1 MTAQLRRLIYIAA
14 VVMFA
19 ILAPRASGAE
29 DQLIWKTKGTIQAI
43 VSGSLKLNGFS
54 YKLTPSTVYKKNE
67 QQTALSAFA
76 AGDYV
81 EVSFISDHSVL
92 KVEGKTSTQPV
103 PTSTPTPSPT
113 PAVKRFTARLTPL
126 GTSAAR
132 GESSAGYSETSS
144 KFTLHV
150 RIPRNTIPLAT
161 RDVEAKAL
169 SVTATITR
177 GGNVVATCATSFEKK
192 RVKRSVFEFKTE
204 IEGKGK
210 TRGIKARSRK
220 GRCVLANG
228 STGIPTVR
236 LGDFV
241 TVSEAQ
247 AGEFVRG
254 TFK

>member
-1 MTAQLRRLIYIAA
+1 MTAQLRRLIHIAA

-19 ILAPRASGAE
+19 ISAPRASRAE

-54 YKLTPSTVYKKNE
+54 YKLTPTTVYKKNE

-92 KVEGKTSTQPV
+92 KVEGKASTQAV

-113 PAVKRFTARLTPL
+113 PVVTRFTARFTPL

-161 RDVEAKAL
+161 RDAEAKVL

-177 GGNVVATCATSFEKK
+177 GVDVVATCATAFEKK
-192 RVKRSVFEFKTE
+192 RAKRSVFEFKTE

-210 TRGIKARSRK
+210 TRGAKARSRN

-236 LGDFV
+236 VGDLV

>member
-14 VVMFA
+14 VVLFG
-19 ILAPRASGAE
+19 ILAPGASRAE
-29 DQLIWKTKGTIQAI
+29 DQLILKTKGIIQAI
-43 VSGSLKLNGFS
+43 VPGSLKLNGFS
-54 YKLTPSTVYKKNE
+54 YKLTPTTLYKKNE

-92 KVEGKTSTQPV
+92 KVEGKTSNQAV

-113 PAVKRFTARLTPL
+113 PAVTRFTARLAPL

-132 GESSAGYSETSS
+132 GESSAGYSETAS
-144 KFTLHV
+144 KFALHV
-150 RIPRNTIPLAT
+150 RIPRNSIPLAT
-161 RDVEAKAL
+161 RDAEARAW
-169 SVTATITR
+169 SVTAIISR
-177 GGNVVATCATSFEKK
+177 GDDVVATCTTAFEKK
-192 RVKRSVFEFKTE
+192 RAKRSVFEFKTE

-210 TRGIKARSRK
+210 TRGSKARSRK

-228 STGIPTVR
+228 TTGIPTIRV
-236 LGDFV
+236 GDFV

-254 TFK
+254 KFK